1 MVRYKAEGALA
12 PDNGDGSGKPSYVS
26 LALFVIAV
34 VGVGFAIGM
43 LNPPGQWYAALSKPS
58 FNPPNYI
65 FGPVWSVIYL
75 LIAMAGWRVW
85 TAQREAVGKF
95 LWGTQMALNFAWSP
109 VFFTIHSI
117 KGALIIILAML
128 LTILAFIAQQ
138 WSRDRLSALLLTPYA
153 LWVSFATVLNAS
165 IVMLNA

>member
-1 MVRYKAEGALA
+1 M
-12 PDNGDGSGKPSYVS
+12 
-26 LALFVIAV
+26 
-34 VGVGFAIGM
+34 
-43 LNPPGQWYAALSKPS
+43 
-58 FNPPNYI
+58 
-65 FGPVWSVIYL
+65 IYL

-85 TAQREAVGKF
+85 TAQREAGGKF

>member
-1 MVRYKAEGALA
+1 MVRYQAEGALA
-12 PDNGDGSGKPSYVS
+12 RDKGDGYGTSRYVS

-34 VGVGFAIGM
+34 IGVGFAIGM

-75 LIAMAGWRVW
+75 LIAVAGWRVW
-85 TAQREAVGKF
+85 EAQGEVLGKF
-95 LWGTQMALNFAWSP
+95 LWGAQMALNFAWSP
-109 VFFTIHSI
+109 MFFTVHSI
-117 KGALIIILAML
+117 KGALIIIVAML
-128 LTILAFIAQQ
+128 LSILAFIVHQ
-138 WSRDRLSALLLTPYA
+138 WSRDRLSAVLFTPYA